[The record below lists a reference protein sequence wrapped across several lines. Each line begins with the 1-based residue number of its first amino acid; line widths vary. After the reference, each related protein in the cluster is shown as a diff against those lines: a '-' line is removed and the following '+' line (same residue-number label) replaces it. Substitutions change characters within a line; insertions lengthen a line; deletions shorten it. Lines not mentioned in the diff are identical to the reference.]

1 MRTALKSVLWIMLA
15 AVSCGREDVLE
26 TMWVSTDIHFTDR
39 MSIEEI
45 EDAKTPAAF
54 RHPAWKGERIWAQL
68 LIRTIGEADGVRIG
82 ISDLKSGNDV
92 IPSEMI
98 EAGFVKYVM
107 GDVFADSFSQCG
119 ERPVGKFDSL
129 MVADLVDNCE
139 YIDLKD
145 NALQPVWITVK
156 VPENAAA
163 GHYEGMLTVKAKGIR
178 ARKVPFKIE
187 VLDRTLPSPE
197 EWKFYLD
204 LWQNPYSVARYHNVE
219 LWSKEHFDHMRPV
232 MQKLADAGQKVITA
246 TIMNRPWN
254 GQTEDAYGP
263 MVTKTLKAD
272 GTWKYDYEVFDR
284 WVEWM
289 MSLGIDSYINCY
301 SMIPWELEF
310 DYYEEGCDTLR
321 TMRAAPE
328 EKAYSD
334 YWTPFIKDFESH
346 LKEKGWFGITRIAMD
361 ERPVPRMLEA
371 IRIIRQA
378 SPEMGI
384 SLAGDRHPE
393 IEAEL
398 TDYCVSFLAEHPV
411 PISER
416 RARGDISTWYTCCA
430 EKYPNTFTISPLSE
444 AAWIGWR
451 TLAADYDGYLR
462 WAVNSWTADPMT
474 DTRFR
479 TWCAGDTYMIYPDGR
494 SSLRFDKLVEGI
506 QDYEKM
512 RILIDEWNAADQLD
526 KVAELTRA
534 LSRFDY
540 KHLSESASTGRE
552 ASEAIEEGRR
562 VYNKLS
568 TED

>member
-39 MSIEEI
+39 ISIEEI

-98 EAGFVKYVM
+98 EASFVKYVM

-129 MVADLVDNCE
+129 MVADMVDNCE

-145 NALQPVWITVK
+145 NALQPIWITVK

-163 GHYEGMLTVKAKGIR
+163 GHYEGRLTVKAKGIR

>member
-1 MRTALKSVLWIMLA
+1 MLA

-98 EAGFVKYVM
+98 EASFVKYVM

-163 GHYEGMLTVKAKGIR
+163 GHYEGRLTVKAKGIR

-451 TLAADYDGYLR
+451 TLASDYDGYLR

>member
-1 MRTALKSVLWIMLA
+1 MLA

-98 EAGFVKYVM
+98 EASFVKYVM

-163 GHYEGMLTVKAKGIR
+163 GHYEGRLTVKAKGIR

-462 WAVNSWTADPMT
+462 WAVNCWTADPMT

>member
-39 MSIEEI
+39 ISIEEI

-129 MVADLVDNCE
+129 MVADMVDNCE

-145 NALQPVWITVK
+145 NALQPIWITVK

-163 GHYEGMLTVKAKGIR
+163 GHYEGRLTVKAKGIR

-384 SLAGDRHPE
+384 SLAGGRHPE

-562 VYNKLS
+562 VYNKLN

>member
-1 MRTALKSVLWIMLA
+1 
-15 AVSCGREDVLE
+15 
-26 TMWVSTDIHFTDR
+26 
-39 MSIEEI
+39 
-45 EDAKTPAAF
+45 
-54 RHPAWKGERIWAQL
+54 
-68 LIRTIGEADGVRIG
+68 
-82 ISDLKSGNDV
+82 
-92 IPSEMI
+92 MI

-163 GHYEGMLTVKAKGIR
+163 GHYEGRLTVKAKGIR

-232 MQKLADAGQKVITA
+232 MKKLADAGQKVITA

-310 DYYEEGCDTLR
+310 DYYEESCDTLR

>member
-1 MRTALKSVLWIMLA
+1 
-15 AVSCGREDVLE
+15 
-26 TMWVSTDIHFTDR
+26 MWVSTDIHFTDR

-98 EAGFVKYVM
+98 EASFVKYVM

-163 GHYEGMLTVKAKGIR
+163 GHYEGRLTVKAKGIR

>member
-1 MRTALKSVLWIMLA
+1 MLA

-98 EAGFVKYVM
+98 EASVVKYVM

-163 GHYEGMLTVKAKGIR
+163 GHYEGRLTVKAKGIR

-444 AAWIGWR
+444 AAWRGWR

>member
-1 MRTALKSVLWIMLA
+1 MLA

-54 RHPAWKGERIWAQL
+54 RHPAWKGEKIWAQL

-98 EAGFVKYVM
+98 EASFVKYVM

-163 GHYEGMLTVKAKGIR
+163 GHYEGRLTVKAKGIR

>member
-1 MRTALKSVLWIMLA
+1 MLA

-98 EAGFVKYVM
+98 EASFVKYVM

-129 MVADLVDNCE
+129 MVADMVDNCE

-163 GHYEGMLTVKAKGIR
+163 GHYEGRLTVKAKGIR

>member
-1 MRTALKSVLWIMLA
+1 MLA

-98 EAGFVKYVM
+98 EASFVKYVM

-163 GHYEGMLTVKAKGIR
+163 GHYEGRLTVKAKRIR

>member
-1 MRTALKSVLWIMLA
+1 MLA

-98 EAGFVKYVM
+98 EASFVKYVM

-163 GHYEGMLTVKAKGIR
+163 GHYEGRLTVKAKGIR

-301 SMIPWELEF
+301 SMIPWGLEF

>member
-98 EAGFVKYVM
+98 EASFVKYVM

-163 GHYEGMLTVKAKGIR
+163 GHYEGRLTVKAKGIR

-451 TLAADYDGYLR
+451 TLASDYDGYLR

>member
-1 MRTALKSVLWIMLA
+1 MLA

-129 MVADLVDNCE
+129 MVADMVDNCE

-145 NALQPVWITVK
+145 NALQPIWITVK

-163 GHYEGMLTVKAKGIR
+163 GHYEGRLTVKAKGIR

-393 IEAEL
+393 FEA
-398 TDYCVSFLAEHPV
+398 
-411 PISER
+411 
-416 RARGDISTWYTCCA
+416 
-430 EKYPNTFTISPLSE
+430 
-444 AAWIGWR
+444 
-451 TLAADYDGYLR
+451 
-462 WAVNSWTADPMT
+462 
-474 DTRFR
+474 
-479 TWCAGDTYMIYPDGR
+479 
-494 SSLRFDKLVEGI
+494 
-506 QDYEKM
+506 
-512 RILIDEWNAADQLD
+512 
-526 KVAELTRA
+526 
-534 LSRFDY
+534 
-540 KHLSESASTGRE
+540 
-552 ASEAIEEGRR
+552 
-562 VYNKLS
+562 
-568 TED
+568 

>member
-1 MRTALKSVLWIMLA
+1 MLA

-98 EAGFVKYVM
+98 EASFVKYVM

-163 GHYEGMLTVKAKGIR
+163 GHYEGRLTVKAKGIR

-232 MQKLADAGQKVITA
+232 MKKLADAGQKVITA

>member
-1 MRTALKSVLWIMLA
+1 
-15 AVSCGREDVLE
+15 
-26 TMWVSTDIHFTDR
+26 MWVSTDIHFTDR

-98 EAGFVKYVM
+98 EASFVKYVM

-163 GHYEGMLTVKAKGIR
+163 GHYEGRLTVKAKGIR

-232 MQKLADAGQKVITA
+232 MKKLADAGQKVITA

>member
-1 MRTALKSVLWIMLA
+1 
-15 AVSCGREDVLE
+15 
-26 TMWVSTDIHFTDR
+26 MWVSTDIHFTDR

-98 EAGFVKYVM
+98 EASFVKYVM

-163 GHYEGMLTVKAKGIR
+163 GHYEGRLTVKAKGIR

-301 SMIPWELEF
+301 SMIPWGLEF

>member
-1 MRTALKSVLWIMLA
+1 MLA

-98 EAGFVKYVM
+98 EASFVKYVM

-163 GHYEGMLTVKAKGIR
+163 GHYEGRLTVKAKGIR